1 MSAMPPKYLA
11 VVTPLV
17 DKAREI
23 LESGES
29 LQPFAFIGN
38 FETGR
43 ILPVL
48 LDTRD
53 DRAKDSSAAAI
64 RLAAE
69 QTQAHFVFTIMEAWA
84 LPKDKLHRHGEI
96 IQKYG
101 SIGASPYRIDAAAF
115 VLETAYGTWL
125 AQATIKPKGYSKRNR
140 PSGRSTLCSGIS
152 WRGGSVGFWGRE
164 RMAIPCTD
172 RGVGI

>member
-1 MSAMPPKYLA
+1 MTAMPSKYLA

-43 ILPVL
+43 VLPVL
-48 LDTRD
+48 IDMRD
-53 DRAKDSSAAAI
+53 DRAKDGSVAAI
-64 RLAAE
+64 RRAAE
-69 QTQAHFVFTIMEAWA
+69 QTQAHFVFTVTEAWA
-84 LPKDKLHRHGEI
+84 LPKDKLHRYGEI
-96 IQKYG
+96 VEKYG
-101 SIGASPYRIDAAAF
+101 SIGASPYRIDAATF

-125 AQATIKPKGYSKRNR
+125 AQANLKPKGISKRKR
-140 PSGRSTLCSGIS
+140 TFGKVDFLFGDQTEGRFGGLLGAAAGDSTLH
-152 WRGGSVGFWGRE
+152 
-164 RMAIPCTD
+164 
-172 RGVGI
+172 

>member
-48 LDTRD
+48 IDTRD
-53 DRAKDSSAAAI
+53 DRAKDGSVAAI

-96 IQKYG
+96 VQKYG
-101 SIGASPYRIDAAAF
+101 SIGASPYRIDAATF

-125 AQATIKPKGYSKRNR
+125 AQANLKPKGISKKKRTFGKVDFMFGDQLE
-140 PSGRSTLCSGIS
+140 GRFGGLLGAAAGDSTLH
-152 WRGGSVGFWGRE
+152 
-164 RMAIPCTD
+164 
-172 RGVGI
+172 